1 MRQNRLIL
9 TIASYIS
16 VIFTP
21 FYLPLMGLLALF
33 VFSYLSMLSWG
44 YKLHI
49 LLSVWIFTCLLPTT
63 LIRLYSQYQG
73 WSLLKLVQREARMVP
88 YIISI
93 ACYFACLYV
102 MQLSHVSYIIKAIVV
117 AALVVQILC
126 AIINHWWKISIHTAA
141 IGGTTGAV
149 AAFSLIF
156 DFYPLWWLCLLI
168 LFAGVLGTS
177 RMLLRIHTLGQ
188 IVGGFLIGVVA
199 GFVGVVI

>member
-1 MRQNRLIL
+1 MRRNRFIL
-9 TIASYIS
+9 TVASYIS

-33 VFSYLSMLSWG
+33 LFSYLSMLSWG

-93 ACYFACLYV
+93 VCYFACLYV

-149 AAFSLIF
+149 IAFSLIF
-156 DFYPLWWLCLLI
+156 GFYPLWWLCLLI
-168 LFAGVLGTS
+168 LLAGVLGTS
-177 RMLLRIHTLGQ
+177 RMLLRIHSLGE
-188 IVGGFLIGVVA
+188 IVGGFLLGVVA